1 MRINAHGHHAFGL
14 RLTSQVIAN
23 RPQLID
29 RWLQSIGVTSNRP
42 S

>member
-1 MRINAHGHHAFGL
+1 MIAFGP
-14 RLTSQVIAN
+14 RPADQVIAN
-23 RPQLID
+23 CPQLVD